1 MKKTYI
7 NPELEIV
14 KIATHQ
20 MLAASNTNMDLN
32 VDVEETDINNLLS
45 REVDNFDDEDDFD
58 FDEEEGF

>member
-32 VDVEETDINNLLS
+32 VDVEETDLNNLLS

-58 FDEEEGF
+58 FDEEGI

>member
-14 KIATHQ
+14 KISTHQ

-58 FDEEEGF
+58 FDEEGI

>member
-1 MKKTYI
+1 
-7 NPELEIV
+7 
-14 KIATHQ
+14 

-58 FDEEEGF
+58 FDEEGI

>member
-45 REVDNFDDEDDFD
+45 REFDNFDDEDDFD
-58 FDEEEGF
+58 FDEEGI

>member
-45 REVDNFDDEDDFD
+45 REVDNFDDEYDFD
-58 FDEEEGF
+58 FDEEGI

>member
-7 NPELEIV
+7 IPELEIV

-45 REVDNFDDEDDFD
+45 REVDDFDEVDLDD
-58 FDEEEGF
+58 FDEEGI

>member
-20 MLAASNTNMDLN
+20 MLAASNTNMGLN

-58 FDEEEGF
+58 FDEEGI

>member
-58 FDEEEGF
+58 FDEEGI